1 MRELLRMRGIL
12 ALTILG
18 LWLCEASGGELTARY
33 RLDRPNAT
41 IAQSYCAMC
50 ADDRTACT
58 LKCNGA
64 GACIQACNDDFRLCR
79 ERACNRRWST
89 GTRETPLT
97 WDLERQPA
105 SSKAGLR
112 SALAY

>member
-1 MRELLRMRGIL
+1 MRGIL

-18 LWLCEASGGELTARY
+18 VWLCEASGAELTAGY

-50 ADDRTACT
+50 ADDRTACII
-58 LKCNGA
+58 KCNGA
-64 GACIQACNDDFRLCR
+64 GACIQACDDDFRLCR
-79 ERACNRRWST
+79 ERACYRRWST
-89 GTRETPLT
+89 RTREPPLS
-97 WDLERQPA
+97 WGLERQPA
-105 SSKAGLR
+105 SSIAHLR